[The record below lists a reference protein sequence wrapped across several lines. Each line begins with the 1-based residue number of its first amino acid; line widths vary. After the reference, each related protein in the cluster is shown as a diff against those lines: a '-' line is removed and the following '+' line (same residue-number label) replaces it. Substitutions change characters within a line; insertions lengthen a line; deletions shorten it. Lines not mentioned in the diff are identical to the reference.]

1 MKPHLPLTLLV
12 SLLGSFVSLA
22 VEIPDNYEQID
33 LWTPSY
39 LNDYISNTEEDNYAF
54 ILWTDVDITP
64 TTNPTWTSS
73 TPLVTGGNL
82 IFSTAEGYDPVA
94 LSFGG
99 GQSAVFDQL
108 RSLTFDTFSNL
119 AITNQ
124 SCSRND
130 SSINLGMN
138 GTLTITNVQDED
150 NKSYDVILKNNKTL
164 GGNNKEVNGGAI
176 KATGEK
182 SAINIKHNDGV
193 DICGNSAKSVN
204 SQGGGIYS
212 EGSINLSHNLKTR
225 FLNNES
231 IASSDSYGGAIFTT
245 NTLNVESSGEVLFEA
260 NFSRGKYESCGGGI
274 NLQHINPYQYG
285 EASAF
290 IQYNSCVSFI
300 GNGAITEGTSQVYA
314 LMSKG
319 GAINFK
325 SSATLEIKNNKTL
338 EFRGNYASS
347 TNNAGYGARAI
358 AEGGAIYAGDGS
370 VKIINND
377 KVSFIYNYVSSL
389 IDPTVQA
396 FESTARGGAIYSSLG
411 SLYIEGNESVSFER
425 NYEKNYSN
433 NDSTYRLRS
442 IYMIANDRED
452 NLIIFSAKTGGN
464 ITFYDSVYIGYNT
477 TAARGKVSFNADYQ
491 DAEAVMQKAKGDII
505 FSGKYTKEHLDSII
519 AADTAEGKTPRT
531 ATRTEITNS
540 QTSQIDNLITL
551 YGGSLQVVDGAKLN
565 GQGLTVAADSG
576 AKLLLRDGSM
586 SHSGY
591 QFTFNND
598 TTLELQGLNAITASK
613 ITLGSGS
620 ALTVTVGEDN
630 LSTAALTLEGTD
642 LATSKLTVNL
652 KREDGLTSGKYKI
665 ISQSST
671 SDFTT
676 KSAWTAENV
685 AVMGSGYAN
694 RAVFSDLVW
703 ENGTLYYS
711 VGRTIWGNASGDRLW
726 NTSSDNWTM
735 NDRSYTYLDGMD
747 VSFTDLGAGEVKLV
761 GDIAPA
767 SIEVNNSEGN
777 DYIFAAAAGGGKL
790 VGTTG
795 ITKNGTGA
803 LTLTTANT
811 HTGATV
817 LNGGTL
823 NVHHS
828 TALGATA
835 SAETATVTTAV
846 GTTLAVGNK
855 SHVVLAAE
863 NDINGAVSVAE
874 GATLE
879 LRNKG
884 YTAESSNI
892 AGTLYIKGA
901 AAATSKVGT
910 LSGTGSVKV
919 EDSSVT
925 VAEIKGYTGKLS
937 VQGNNAALNITKGNY
952 SGAGSI
958 GVMGAN
964 AALNMSSSNITLR
977 SGGVLSLTGSITD
990 SVAQAALLDANNVTI
1005 SNGAELA
1012 VKAITVNSPVQ
1023 NLSAAFTIDTTPSTG
1038 YDASRAYNVLAG
1050 GKIDAA
1056 LLTLAAGATYTANA
1070 SNLSLSDGE
1079 LTLAITSTATKRI
1092 ELNLTLSAEYDPAA
1106 QVVLFSDVAT
1116 VNFIRDGIT
1125 AKSTDGAV
1133 YTLSAADYFNSVWI
1147 NNMTTLVYD
1156 SNQKV
1161 VYLEGV
1167 SNVPEPTTSTLSLLA
1182 LAALAARRRRK

>member
-1 MKPHLPLTLLV
+1 MTYGKRLTKIDYVNRLMKPHLPIFLLL
-12 SLLGSFVSLA
+12 SLLGTFAAQA
-22 VEIPDNYEQID
+22 VEIPDDYEQID

-39 LNDYISNTEEDNYAF
+39 LNDYTSNTEEDNYAF
-54 ILWTDVDITP
+54 ILWTDVAITP

-82 IFSTAEGYDPVA
+82 IFTTAEGYDPVA

-99 GQSAVFDQL
+99 GQSTVFEQPA
-108 RSLTFDTFSNL
+108 SLTFDTLS
-119 AITNQ
+119 
-124 SCSRND
+124 
-130 SSINLGMN
+130 
-138 GTLTITNVQDED
+138 TLTISNQTGSQV
-150 NKSYDVILKNNKTL
+150 
-164 GGNNKEVNGGAI
+164 GGAI
-176 KATGEK
+176 DLGTTG
-182 SAINIKHNDGV
+182 SLSIRNVNDGIDNPDKADV
-193 DICGNSAKSVN
+193 IFSSNKSSN
-204 SQGGGIYS
+204 KDTGLYG
-212 EGSINLSHNLKTR
+212 GSIYANGANT
-225 FLNNES
+225 S
-231 IASSDSYGGAIFTT
+231 IDITGNGDVLFQKNSTSSSATYGGAIYSTGTVNINNNADVTFSGNYAFSTHTT
-245 NTLNVESSGEVLFEA
+245 
-260 NFSRGKYESCGGGI
+260 C
-274 NLQHINPYQYG
+274 
-285 EASAF
+285 
-290 IQYNSCVSFI
+290 
-300 GNGAITEGTSQVYA
+300 
-314 LMSKG
+314 G
-319 GAINFK
+319 GAIYSTGTVNINNNTGGVTFSGNYASTNYFSHGGAIYSTGTVNINNNTGGVTFSGNYASVTASTH
-325 SSATLEIKNNKTL
+325 SSFGGAIYSTGTVNINNNTGGVT
-338 EFRGNYASS
+338 FSGNYASS
-347 TNNAGYGARAI
+347 SRN
-358 AEGGAIYAGDGS
+358 S
-370 VKIINND
+370 
-377 KVSFIYNYVSSL
+377 SF
-389 IDPTVQA
+389 
-396 FESTARGGAIYSSLG
+396 GGAIYSTGTVNINNNADVTFSGNYATAYSSFLSDGGAIYSKGSISLA
-411 SLYIEGNESVSFER
+411 GNDSVTFEK
-425 NYEKNYSN
+425 NYEKTGSI
-433 NDSTYRLRS
+433 YRLRS
-442 IYMIANDRED
+442 IYMDQRGGQ
-452 NLIIFSAKTGGN
+452 NLTLSAKTGGH
-464 ITFYDSVYIGYNT
+464 ITFYDSVYMGGTLAPVN
-477 TAARGKVSFNADYQ
+477 FNSDYQ
-491 DAEAVMQKAKGDII
+491 DADGVTQKAGGDII
-505 FSGKYTKEHLDSII
+505 FSGLYTEKHLAEVKGS
-519 AADTAEGKTPRT
+519 AATSS
-531 ATRTEITNS
+531 EITNS
-540 QTSQIDNLITL
+540 QTSEINNRITL

-565 GQGLTVAADSG
+565 GQGLTVAAGSG

-586 SHSGY
+586 SHGSYG
-591 QFTFNND
+591 FTFNND
-598 TTLELQGLNAITASK
+598 TTLELQGLNTITASK
-613 ITLGSGS
+613 ITLASGS

-630 LSTAALTLEGTD
+630 LNTAALTLGGTD
-642 LATSKLTVNL
+642 LATSKLTVSL

-665 ISQSST
+665 ISQSSA

-685 AVMGSGYAN
+685 TVNGSGYAN
-694 RAVFSDLVW
+694 RAIFSDLVW

-747 VSFTDLGAGEVKLV
+747 VSFSDLGAGEVKLV

-767 SIEVNNSEGN
+767 SIEVNNSGGN

-828 TALGATA
+828 SALGATA
-835 SAETATVTTAV
+835 TAETATVTTAT
-846 GTTLAVGNK
+846 GTTLAVDNK

-863 NDINGAVSVAE
+863 NDIKGAVSVAE

-901 AAATSKVGT
+901 AAATSKVGS

-1070 SNLSLSDGE
+1070 ANVSLSDGE

-1125 AKSTDGAV
+1125 AKSTDGVV

-1167 SNVPEPTTSTLSLLA
+1167 SNVPEPTTSTLGLLA

>member
-12 SLLGSFVSLA
+12 ALLGSFVSQA

-54 ILWTDVDITP
+54 ILWTDVDFTS

-82 IFSTAEGYDPVA
+82 IFTTAEGYDPVA

-99 GQSAVFDQL
+99 GQSTVFEQPA
-108 RSLTFDTFSNL
+108 SLTFDTLS
-119 AITNQ
+119 
-124 SCSRND
+124 
-130 SSINLGMN
+130 
-138 GTLTITNVQDED
+138 TLTISNQTGSKVGGSIDLGTTGSLSIRNV
-150 NKSYDVILKNNKTL
+150 
-164 GGNNKEVNGGAI
+164 
-176 KATGEK
+176 
-182 SAINIKHNDGV
+182 NDGIDNPDKADV
-193 DICGNSAKSVN
+193 EFSGNK
-204 SQGGGIYS
+204 IT
-212 EGSINLSHNLKTR
+212 IT
-225 FLNNES
+225 
-231 IASSDSYGGAIFTT
+231 YGGA
-245 NTLNVESSGEVLFEA
+245 
-260 NFSRGKYESCGGGI
+260 Y
-274 NLQHINPYQYG
+274 
-285 EASAF
+285 
-290 IQYNSCVSFI
+290 
-300 GNGAITEGTSQVYA
+300 
-314 LMSKG
+314 
-319 GAINFK
+319 
-325 SSATLEIKNNKTL
+325 
-338 EFRGNYASS
+338 
-347 TNNAGYGARAI
+347 
-358 AEGGAIYAGDGS
+358 GGAIYANGANTSIDISDNGIVS
-370 VKIINND
+370 FEQNMVRNTSFQLSTCGGAIYSTGTVNINNNAD
-377 KVSFIYNYVSSL
+377 VTFSGNYAFTSTSTGSLGGAIYSVGTVNINNNTGGVAFSENYASSSNSFS
-389 IDPTVQA
+389 
-396 FESTARGGAIYSSLG
+396 RGGAIYSKGGVNINNNADVTFSGNYVYTSSPTSSFGGAIYSEGTVNINNNTGGVAFSENYASSYNSPSRGGAIHSNGVVNINNNTGGVAFSENYVSNPFDTYSESYGGAIYSTGSISLA
-411 SLYIEGNESVSFER
+411 GNDSVTF
-425 NYEKNYSN
+425 EKNYEQKG
-433 NDSTYRLRS
+433 STYRLRS
-442 IYMIANDRED
+442 IHMAPDSSGD
-452 NLIIFSAKTGGN
+452 NLVLAAKTGGH
-464 ITFYDSVYIGYNT
+464 ITFYDSIYMDNYSGST
-477 TAARGKVSFNADYQ
+477 VSFNADYQ
-491 DAEAVMQKAKGDII
+491 DADGVTQKAGGDII
-505 FSGKYTKEHLDSII
+505 FSGKYVKEHLDSIF

-531 ATRTEITNS
+531 ATSTEITNS
-540 QTSQIDNLITL
+540 QTSAIYNHITL

-586 SHSGY
+586 NHSSSY

-598 TTLELQGLNAITASK
+598 TTLELQGLNTIRAYK
-613 ITLGSGS
+613 ITLASGS

-630 LSTAALTLEGTD
+630 LNTAALTLGGTD

-665 ISQSST
+665 IRQSSA

-685 AVMGSGYAN
+685 TVNGSGYAN
-694 RAVFSDLVW
+694 RAIFSDLVW
-703 ENGTLYYS
+703 ENGTLYYN

-811 HTGATV
+811 HTGAMV

-863 NDINGAVSVAE
+863 NDIKGAVSVAE

-892 AGTLYIKGA
+892 AGTLHFKGA
-901 AAATSKVGT
+901 AAATSKVGI

-925 VAEIKGYTGKLS
+925 VAEIKDYTGKLS

-990 SVAQAALLDANNVTI
+990 SIAQAALLDANNVTI

-1012 VKAITVNSPVQ
+1012 VKAITANSPVQ

-1038 YDASRAYNVLAG
+1038 YDANRAYNVLAG

-1070 SNLSLSDGE
+1070 ANVSLSDGE

-1092 ELNLTLSAEYDPAA
+1092 ELNLTLSADYDPAA

-1125 AKSTDGAV
+1125 AKFTDGAV

-1167 SNVPEPTTSTLSLLA
+1167 SNVPEPTTSTLGLLA